1 MHTVQQQPIV
11 APFSESRCRQIS
23 FRNCRFPSGALAD
36 RLSQGHA
43 NQFHLQ
49 EVDFSHEPSLPSK
62 SWLNPLS
69 CTAAT
74 NGSFGLP
81 PAVVAEHRW
90 GVPDRP
96 KPLQER
102 MPKQYIYMPSCMCV
116 SYKQI
121 YYIILPYITI
131 ITIHTPE
138 KKQTAA
144 PPCVSHIRSLRS
156 TKRGCRK

>member
-1 MHTVQQQPIV
+1 MYIYIYTNIDKILTPYTKLHTVQQQPIV

-36 RLSQGHA
+36 RLSQGHDH
-43 NQFHLQ
+43 QFHFL

-69 CTAAT
+69 STAAT

-102 MPKQYIYMPSCMCV
+102 MPKLYIYIFTYNYM
-116 SYKQI
+116 Y
-121 YYIILPYITI
+121 T
-131 ITIHTPE
+131 
-138 KKQTAA
+138 
-144 PPCVSHIRSLRS
+144 
-156 TKRGCRK
+156 

>member
-1 MHTVQQQPIV
+1 MAIVGKLVLFRRTVYMYCSPSLSLSKISQHNIYIYRILTPYTKLHTVQQQPIV

-43 NQFHLQ
+43 HQFHFL

-69 CTAAT
+69 STAAT

-102 MPKQYIYMPSCMCV
+102 MPKQYIYMPCCMCE
-116 SYKQI
+116 SYI
-121 YYIILPYITI
+121 
-131 ITIHTPE
+131 
-138 KKQTAA
+138 
-144 PPCVSHIRSLRS
+144 
-156 TKRGCRK
+156 